1 MDKCSSATGGPL
13 RFEPKYYADRL
24 HVINPTGDVGIISL
38 WTPIKTALEYLQRI
52 GVDLDPIS
60 SRIAVLG
67 NLYGDGLPQ
76 LAANLL
82 WNPQIT
88 AILVFGQDLSGSSE
102 EIVNLLLLGAEP
114 ADRFGQSRNRII
126 NTDRYLDPTIP
137 VDLLV
142 GQYEMRAYRKPSE
155 ATTFGIQNF
164 FSTLRPQRSHSRD
177 RIECVLQVNKPRYF
191 PSEPRSHTIVR
202 KRPLDAWEEVVC
214 QTLRFGVPSIAS
226 KTKERLELQN
236 MKVVITDPVEESDEH
251 LRKYGFSSDEMT
263 NYQTQLL
270 DAKLPEG
277 LSYSYGNRIR
287 GYWGKKKNLGTIDFL
302 MLASMELQLDTTS
315 RGAYFTLWDPRRD
328 NLVGEDESTP
338 CLVSL
343 FFRVFNG
350 ELTLTATFRAHNV
363 MSAWLKNIY
372 GLIALQKFVSLSIGP
387 GIASRGAITIIS
399 HSISIDP
406 TALEKYD
413 LAQQILRSKTDELE
427 LDRETGKR
435 NLRED
440 PNGYFVFTVDR
451 DRMRLVVDHRAQG
464 ELLTRYEGKTAE
476 DVSSQLARDNTISD
490 ISHALYVGR
499 QLAIHEGMLKT

>member
-1 MDKCSSATGGPL
+1 MK
-13 RFEPKYYADRL
+13 FEARYYADRL
-24 HVINPTGDVGIISL
+24 HVINPTGDVGIVTL
-38 WTPIKTALEYLQRI
+38 WTPIKTALDYLQRI
-52 GVDLDPIS
+52 NIDLDPS
-60 SRIAVLG
+60 TSRIAVLG

-76 LAANLL
+76 LVCNLL

-88 AILVFGQDLSGSSE
+88 TILIFGQDLSGSAFE
-102 EIVNLLLLGAEP
+102 LECLLARGVDLVEHLG
-114 ADRFGQSRNRII
+114 RQ
-126 NTDRYLDPTIP
+126 RYRVRGTARHIDPTIP
-137 VDLLV
+137 VEALAH
-142 GQYEMRAYRKPSE
+142 RSYRIYRLGKPSDQ
-155 ATTFGIQNF
+155 TTDGIERLF
-164 FSTLRPQRSHSRD
+164 FILKSKEKNKYLTEND
-177 RIECVLQVNKPRYF
+177 RIPAGIPINKPRYF

-202 KRPLDAWEEVVC
+202 KRPIDAWEEVVC

-236 MKVVITDPVEESDEH
+236 LKVIITDPVEESDEH
-251 LRKYGFSSDEMT
+251 LRKYGFSSEEMT

-270 DAKLPEG
+270 DAELPEG

-287 GYWGKKKNLGTIDFL
+287 GYWGKKNLGTIDFL

-343 FFRVFNG
+343 FFRIFNG

-387 GIASRGAITIIS
+387 GVASRGAITIIS

-413 LAQQILRSKTDELE
+413 LAQQILLSKKDDQEV
-427 LDRETGKR
+427 DRDTGKR
-435 NLRED
+435 EFRKD
-440 PNGYFVFTVDR
+440 PNGYFAFTVDR
-451 DRMRLVVDHRAQG
+451 ETKEIVVDHLFAG
-464 ELLTRYEGKTAE
+464 ELLTRYKGKSAE
-476 DVSSQLARDNTISD
+476 QLESQLARDNTISD
-490 ISHALYVGR
+490 VSHALYVGR
-499 QLAIHEGMLKT
+499 QLTIHEAMLKK